1 MGQAPGQEDGRGM
14 GQPQE
19 GAVGHLLQLAAQGL
33 VQLRAPV
40 AVEVGPEGGD
50 PIQVAVAFL
59 IEEIAAF
66 SPGDDQEFF
75 LPEAL
80 HLGEGMPEVLPVPA
94 HQGVAVASHSELL
107 RKRQK

>member
-1 MGQAPGQEDGRGM
+1 MGQAPGQQDGRGV
-14 GQPQE
+14 GQSQE
-19 GAVGHLLQLAAQGL
+19 GAVGHLLQLAPQGL

-50 PIQVAVAFL
+50 PVQVAVAFL
-59 IEEIAAF
+59 VEEEAPF

-75 LPEAL
+75 LQEAL

-94 HQGVAVASHSELL
+94 RPGCRG
-107 RKRQK
+107 RKS